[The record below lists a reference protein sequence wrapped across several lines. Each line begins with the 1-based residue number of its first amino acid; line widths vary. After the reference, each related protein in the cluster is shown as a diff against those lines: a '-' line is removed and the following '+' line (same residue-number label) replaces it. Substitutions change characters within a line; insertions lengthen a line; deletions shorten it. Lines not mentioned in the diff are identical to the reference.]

1 MAVEMMMMFCPTCD
15 ETISPAAA
23 LNCQDGM
30 CLTCGDRLITQS
42 DGTAVQS
49 QRRQQHQLPAGGGG
63 GDNDPTVAMDAAI
76 SAILASELS
85 GANNFLDPS
94 IISAFDNPIT
104 AAEAAATNMTLPTM
118 TMAMANG
125 TTNAHRPASQ
135 KALDNLKREVLT
147 AKSAELLETQVELF
161 EPCRVDEMGA
171 AITSHSTTTS
181 VGAGRRLTFDAI
193 PGEFTHELLD
203 NHHHTINST
212 IHTATSDTPTTPTN
226 KAHVTTPHHHHH
238 RTSAAL
244 VLCTPR
250 TTKGGQLSSQT
261 QSEISSLRK
270 HGIPFIAYVTRGDNI
285 TFVQKALVCQRAG
298 MVSSQQQQ
306 PSNSNS
312 TNPSASTTTSRCIGV
327 IVGNATSPSTG
338 SGGGDEVWPY
348 IMQDPKKEAQQF
360 GLTVPVVMIRRDDGR
375 RLVQWATTTS
385 SITSKNDGQDNDTMQ
400 QLQNDNSSSNS
411 SINDNNNY
419 YYTTPCRI
427 IIRNKD
433 SESNSCPVC
442 ADPFAIGD
450 TIVRLPNCGHVF
462 HENCALM
469 WLTKHNTCPYCRSEM
484 ATEDEEYESERRR
497 RQMLRNEDDEI
508 LNGNGHANF
517 YG

>member
-1 MAVEMMMMFCPTCD
+1 MFCPTCD
-15 ETISPAAA
+15 ETISPAEAQ
-23 LNCQDGM
+23 NCQDGI
-30 CLTCGDRLITQS
+30 CLTCGDRLISQS
-42 DGTAVQS
+42 DGTAAPS
-49 QRRQQHQLPAGGGG
+49 QRRQQHQLRAGGGGGG
-63 GDNDPTVAMDAAI
+63 GDNDPTMAMDAAI

-85 GANNFLDPS
+85 VANNFLDPS
-94 IISAFDNPIT
+94 ISAFENPIMAAVT
-104 AAEAAATNMTLPTM
+104 ANMTLPT
-118 TMAMANG
+118 TTPMANS

-147 AKSAELLETQVELF
+147 ANSAELLETQVELF
-161 EPCRVDEMGA
+161 EPCRVDEIGA

-181 VGAGRRLTFDAI
+181 VGGSRRLTFDAI
-193 PGEFTHELLD
+193 PGEFIHELLD
-203 NHHHTINST
+203 NHHHTMSST
-212 IHTATSDTPTTPTN
+212 INTATSVTTTTSTN
-226 KAHVTTPHHHHH
+226 KASITTPHHHHH
-238 RTSAAL
+238 HHRTAAAL

-250 TTKGGQLSSQT
+250 TTKGGHLSIQT
-261 QSEISSLRK
+261 QSEISFLRK
-270 HGIPFIAYVTRGDNI
+270 QGIPFIAYVTRGDNI

-312 TNPSASTTTSRCIGV
+312 NSTNPSSSTATTSRCIGV
-327 IVGNATSPSTG
+327 IVGNATSTTG

-375 RLVQWATTTS
+375 RLVQWATTITPSTTTS
-385 SITSKNDGQDNDTMQ
+385 NNGRQDDNDTMQ
-400 QLQNDNSSSNS
+400 QLPNNNID
-411 SINDNNNY
+411 NDNNNY
-419 YYTTPCRI
+419 YCTPCRI
-427 IIRNKD
+427 IIRDKD

-497 RQMLRNEDDEI
+497 RQRRQTSRNEDDEI